1 MSLVNV
7 FRLIVLSILWS
18 VSFLF
23 LKLGA
28 SVFGAGILIEIR
40 VFSAAVLLTLI
51 AWWMKRKLNF
61 AEHKVH
67 YFIIGFFNLALPF
80 TLFAYAAQSL
90 DVSLMAVLN
99 SSAPILGAL
108 FSLIWLKT
116 KLTPSIFLGLLLG
129 VVGVVILSW
138 DGLMIQNEIDWLPL
152 LASLAGAA
160 CYAIAS
166 VYTKKTSKTIS
177 PFDNARGT
185 LWAASLLMI
194 PVALLIPIQHP
205 PVAMDWVWAL
215 ALGLLSTGLA
225 FMIYF
230 KIIEEE
236 GPIKALS
243 VTFIIPVFGVLW
255 GYGFLDETI
264 GWNLLIGG
272 GLILLAVALTNEL
285 IRFRFF
291 KKSAL
296 NKPLDL

>member
-1 MSLVNV
+1 MSLINL
-7 FRLIVLSILWS
+7 FRLILLSVLWS

-51 AWWMKRKLNF
+51 AWWMKRQLDLS
-61 AEHKVH
+61 EHKTH
-67 YFIIGFFNLALPF
+67 YLIIGFFNLALPF
-80 TLFAYAAQSL
+80 TLFAYAAQFL

-99 SSAPILGAL
+99 SSAPIFGAL
-108 FSLIWLKT
+108 FSILWLKT
-116 KLTPSIFLGLLLG
+116 KLTPGIFLGLLLG
-129 VVGVVILSW
+129 VTGVVVLSW
-138 DGLMIQNEIDWLPL
+138 DGLMIQDKIDWLPL

-160 CYAIAS
+160 CYAVAS
-166 VYTKKTSKTIS
+166 VYAKKTSKAIS

-185 LWAASLLMI
+185 LWAASLLVL
-194 PVALLIPIQHP
+194 PAALLIPMQQAPI
-205 PVAMDWVWAL
+205 AMDWLWAL
-215 ALGLLSTGLA
+215 ALGILSTGVA

-255 GYGFLDETI
+255 GYGFLNEKI

-285 IRFRFF
+285 IRFPFS
-291 KKSAL
+291 KKGSSL
-296 NKPLDL
+296 SL

>member
-1 MSLVNV
+1 M
-7 FRLIVLSILWS
+7 
-18 VSFLF
+18 F

-28 SVFGAGILIEIR
+28 AVFGAGILIEIR
-40 VFSAAVLLTLI
+40 VFSAAILLTLI
-51 AWWMKRKLNF
+51 AWWMKRKMDLT
-61 AEHKVH
+61 EHKTH
-67 YFIIGFFNLALPF
+67 YVIIGFFNLALPF
-80 TLFAYAAQSL
+80 TLFAYAAQFL

-99 SSAPILGAL
+99 SSAPIFGAL

-129 VVGVVILSW
+129 VIGVVVLSW
-138 DGLMIQNEIDWLPL
+138 EDLMVQDNIDWLPL
-152 LASLAGAA
+152 LASIAGAA

-166 VYTKKTSKTIS
+166 VYTKKTSKTLS

-185 LWAASLLMI
+185 LWAASLLML
-194 PVALLIPIQHP
+194 PAALLVPIQHP
-205 PVAMDWVWAL
+205 PMAIDWVWAL
-215 ALGLLSTGLA
+215 ALGVLSTGLA

-291 KKSAL
+291 KKSTL
-296 NKPLDL
+296 NKPLDG

>member
-1 MSLVNV
+1 M
-7 FRLIVLSILWS
+7 
-18 VSFLF
+18 F

-40 VFSAAVLLTLI
+40 VFSAAVLLTVI
-51 AWWMKRKLNF
+51 AWWMRRQLF
-61 AEHKVH
+61 FTEHKAH

-99 SSAPILGAL
+99 SSAPIFGAL
-108 FSLIWLKT
+108 FSLLWLKT
-116 KLTPSIFLGLLLG
+116 KLTPGIFLGLLLG
-129 VVGVVILSW
+129 VSGVVVLSW
-138 DGLMIQNEIDWLPL
+138 EGLMIQDKIDWLPL

-166 VYTKKTSKTIS
+166 VYAKKTSRAIS

-185 LWAASLLMI
+185 LLAASLLVL
-194 PVALLIPIQHP
+194 PAALLIPMQQP

-215 ALGLLSTGLA
+215 ALGILSTGMA

-272 GLILLAVALTNEL
+272 SLILVAVALTNEL
-285 IRFRFF
+285 IPFRTYQ
-291 KKSAL
+291 KSAI